1 MYYIGYSSAIAGDLV
16 FDYMDDNYGAE
27 EDAEQTFEY
36 DLSYFFGEGYA
47 IEADA
52 ANFDFDE
59 NGEVNRGR
67 QLFAQYPPKNVINR
81 SVVMLDF
88 GDRLAQI
95 NQMWINVRC
104 LDLKDISPVVIGVAC
119 ALIGVITI
127 AALLY
132 SFRYKLFIKYKPKKG
147 YEKADK

>member
-1 MYYIGYSSAIAGDLV
+1 
-16 FDYMDDNYGAE
+16 
-27 EDAEQTFEY
+27 
-36 DLSYFFGEGYA
+36 
-47 IEADA
+47 
-52 ANFDFDE
+52 
-59 NGEVNRGR
+59 
-67 QLFAQYPPKNVINR
+67 
-81 SVVMLDF
+81 MLDF